1 MNPFLNFG
9 LNNVFII
16 IIENLGETTHFNIVI
31 ESKHMTK
38 KKVMNPFNNK
48 RK

>member
-31 ESKHMTK
+31 ESKHDK
-38 KKVMNPFNNK
+38 KEGNESF
-48 RK
+48 